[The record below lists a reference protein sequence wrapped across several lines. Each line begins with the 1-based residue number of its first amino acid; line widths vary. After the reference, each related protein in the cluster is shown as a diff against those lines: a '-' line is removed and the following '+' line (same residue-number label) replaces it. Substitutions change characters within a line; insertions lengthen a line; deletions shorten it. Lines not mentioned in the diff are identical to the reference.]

1 MTLAPFARRV
11 ATPFAV
17 NPLSGR
23 ASEEPDYDAYIRS
36 LIRHLLLTTPG
47 ERINRPQFGA
57 GIRRLVF
64 APISDATAM
73 LARTMVYE
81 ALTRWLAPVIA
92 VDQVTLTAGTET
104 LTVNVVYRVL
114 IHGEQRYLNEEVRL
128 S

>member
-11 ATPFAV
+11 FTPFSI

-23 ASEEPDYDAYIRS
+23 TAEEPDYDAYIRS

-64 APISDATAM
+64 APITDATAM
-73 LARTMVYE
+73 LARTMVYDS
-81 ALTRWLAPVIA
+81 LTRWMAPVIS

-104 LTVNVVYRVL
+104 LAIEVVYRVL

>member
-11 ATPFAV
+11 ATPFAI

-23 ASEEPDYDAYIRS
+23 GSEEPDYDAYIRS

-47 ERINRPQFGA
+47 ERIMRPQFGA

-104 LTVNVVYRVL
+104 LTINVVYRVL
-114 IHGEQRYLNEEVRL
+114 IHGEKRYLNEEVRL

>member
-1 MTLAPFARRV
+1 MSLAPFARRV
-11 ATPFAV
+11 AAPFAI

-23 ASEEPDYDAYIRS
+23 AAEEPDYDAYIRS

-47 ERINRPQFGA
+47 ERIMRPQFGA

-73 LARTMVYE
+73 LARAMVYE

-104 LTVNVVYRVL
+104 LTVNVVYRV
-114 IHGEQRYLNEEVRL
+114 IVHGEQRYLNEEVRL

>member
-1 MTLAPFARRV
+1 MTLAPFARRL
-11 ATPFAV
+11 ASPFAI

-23 ASEEPDYDAYIRS
+23 TAEEPDYDAYIRS
-36 LIRHLLLTTPG
+36 LIRHLLLTSPG
-47 ERINRPQFGA
+47 ERIMRPQFGA
-57 GIRRLVF
+57 GVRRLVF

-73 LARTMVYE
+73 LARTMVYD

-104 LTVNVVYRVL
+104 LTINVVYRVL
-114 IHGEQRYLNEEVRL
+114 VHGEQRYLNEEVRL